1 MEITL
6 DREKPYDEIVY
17 GRDGQIRNIDR
28 CLQADATSGVVM
40 QRPML
45 KHAGVFFVGNRG
57 DLLF

>member
-1 MEITL
+1 MVL
-6 DREKPYDEIVY
+6 DSKKPYDEIVY

-28 CLQADATSGVVM
+28 SLQVDAVSVVVV

-45 KHAGVFFVGNRG
+45 KHDGVFFVGNRG